1 MKTIIKIFLFLIVL
15 IVVFYFYG
23 TSNSLN
29 EAKYNSVQINK
40 NAHTLLDDTLSI
52 MTYNIGWLSGMTN
65 NLPVERDIQ
74 LYIENLNRCI
84 NFLERD
90 RPNIIAFQEIDI
102 DSDRSF
108 NMNQPDS
115 LQKHLRYKYGAL
127 ALNWDKKYVPFP
139 DYNPKY
145 FFGRTISAQYV
156 LSDLD
161 VVKNSFKRLR
171 KPINAPFYYN
181 AFYLDRL
188 IQKTEL
194 KTKNGEL
201 MILNVH
207 LEAFDEETRNE
218 HIQKTIEEFDKYRK
232 VMPTLLVGDFN
243 SPQDSLGTRN
253 KLLDQLI
260 NRQDVGMAIPDSVY
274 KKNMIKYNTYSSGN
288 PFTKIDYI
296 FYNTDMIKAI
306 ESDVVREFGEV
317 SDHYPVW
324 MKFVIK
330 KS

>member
-1 MKTIIKIFLFLIVL
+1 MKTIIKILLFLIAL
-15 IVVFYFYG
+15 IVAFYFYG
-23 TSNSLN
+23 TSSSLN
-29 EAKYNSVQINK
+29 ETKYNSIQINR
-40 NAHTLLDDTLSI
+40 NTQALLGDTMSI

-65 NLPVERDIQ
+65 NLPVERDTQ
-74 LYIENLNRCI
+74 LYNENLNRCI
-84 NFLERD
+84 ELLERD
-90 RPNIIAFQEIDI
+90 RPNIIALQEIDI

-115 LQKHLRYKYGAL
+115 LQKCLRYKYGSL

-145 FFGRTISAQYV
+145 FFGKTISAQYV

-161 VVKNSFKRLR
+161 VVENTFKRLR

-194 KTKNGEL
+194 KTKTGNL

-218 HIQKTIEEFDKYRK
+218 HIQKTIEEFNKYRK

-260 NRQDVGMAIPDSVY
+260 NMNDVGMAIPDSVY
-274 KKNMIKYNTYSSGN
+274 KKNMIEYNTFSSRD
-288 PFTKIDYI
+288 PYTKIDYI

-306 ESDVVREFGEV
+306 ESGVAQEYGEV

-324 MKFVIK
+324 MKFIIIE
-330 KS
+330 